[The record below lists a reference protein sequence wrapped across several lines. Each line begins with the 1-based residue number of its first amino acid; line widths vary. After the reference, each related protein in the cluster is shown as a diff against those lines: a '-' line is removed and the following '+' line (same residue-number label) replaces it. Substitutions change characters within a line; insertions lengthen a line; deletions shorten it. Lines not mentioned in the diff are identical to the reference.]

1 MHVWTF
7 TTSICLLF
15 QIIDAPFP
23 KEAEDREKNMELP
36 NSRMVVEAD
45 LDEIPR
51 NLGLDFQMF

>member
-1 MHVWTF
+1 MYVWTF

-23 KEAEDREKNMELP
+23 KETKDREENMELL
-36 NSRMVVEAD
+36 NSRTVVEAG

-51 NLGLDFQMF
+51 TLGFDS